1 MLKHLP
7 SGARAARGTS
17 LVEVLVTLVITAYGV
32 LGLTGLMNGMQMVET
47 EGFERSQALVLL
59 ADMTERISAGNPLT
73 ATAAAAYADAHTA
86 GLAAPAGTGDSQP
99 PDCSALAAGGARDV
113 CEWSNA
119 LKGAA
124 ERIAGNRV
132 GAMSGARGCVELLT
146 APDATAGTCTPATFR
161 VSVAWQGQLESAA
174 PASACGRNLY
184 GAKDSMRRVLA
195 QQVTVGLPQCTL
207 HE

>member
-1 MLKHLP
+1 VLNRP
-7 SGARAARGTS
+7 QPGERAARGTS
-17 LVEVLVTLVITAYGV
+17 LVEVLVTLVITSYGV
-32 LGLTGLMNGMQMVET
+32 LGLTGLMNGMQIVET
-47 EGFERSQALVLL
+47 EGYERSQALVLL

-73 ATAAAAYADAHTA
+73 ADAAGAYAAAA
-86 GLAAPAGTGDSQP
+86 GVAAPAGTGDSQP
-99 PDCSALAAGGARDV
+99 PDCSAVAAGGARDV

-124 ERIAGNRV
+124 ERIAGNKV

-161 VSVAWQGQLESAA
+161 VSVAWQGQLESVA
-174 PASACGRNLY
+174 PSSACGKNLY
-184 GAKDSMRRVLA
+184 GAKDSTRRILA